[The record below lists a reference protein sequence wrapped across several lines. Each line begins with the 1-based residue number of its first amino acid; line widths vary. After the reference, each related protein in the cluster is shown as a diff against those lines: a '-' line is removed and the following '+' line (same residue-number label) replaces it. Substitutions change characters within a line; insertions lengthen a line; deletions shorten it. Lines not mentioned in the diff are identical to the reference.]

1 MLKPEHK
8 RLVEAYIASRTW
20 VLQDDMVLRQ
30 KDDSDWA
37 EAALYDLAWEQ
48 PALAWE
54 VMREIARATESD
66 EILQELA
73 NGPLHQLLAEH
84 ASTLSDI
91 ESDAKAEAAV
101 RRLLAAMWE
110 EQPLPEGI
118 KARVTRAAQ
127 GEH

>member
-1 MLKPEHK
+1 MLQPEHK

-20 VLQDDMVLRQ
+20 VLEDDMVLRQ

-73 NGPLHQLLAEH
+73 NGQLHQLLAEH
-84 ASTLSDI
+84 SSTLSDI
-91 ESDAKAEAAV
+91 ENDAKADASV
-101 RRLLAAMWE
+101 RRLLAALWE
-110 EQPLPEGI
+110 EQPLPEEI
-118 KARVTRAAQ
+118 KARVVRAAH